1 MSKSDAIHE
10 LRHTA
15 RTFPCAKDLAP
26 CAKDLAPDETTAS
39 VPYLP
44 VRLDEIRVPGASL
57 ATDGS
62 RLAGSPLARVLS
74 RVTADGG
81 DHTISVLNEGVTTA
95 GMPVIDFS
103 HGNIMRANMRA
114 EEKV

>member
-1 MSKSDAIHE
+1 MSKSDAIQG

-15 RTFPCAKDLAP
+15 KTFPCAKELAP
-26 CAKDLAPDETTAS
+26 CAKAQAHDEATAS
-39 VPYLP
+39 IPYLP
-44 VRLDEIRVPGASL
+44 VRSDEIRLPGASL
-57 ATDGS
+57 ATDE
-62 RLAGSPLARVLS
+62 SPLARVLS